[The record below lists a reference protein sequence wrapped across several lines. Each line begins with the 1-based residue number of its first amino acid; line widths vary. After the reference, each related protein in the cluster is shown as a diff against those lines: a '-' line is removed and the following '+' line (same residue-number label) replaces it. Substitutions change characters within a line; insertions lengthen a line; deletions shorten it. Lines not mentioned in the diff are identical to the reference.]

1 MKFIIF
7 FSVAF
12 LFLFT
17 NSFSMDV
24 ALAGMTVKQE
34 QEDGYKKFVALK
46 DQKEVAWLRVAKDGT
61 LKSEGDRKIIN
72 GLISQ
77 FTQGKK

>member
-1 MKFIIF
+1 
-7 FSVAF
+7 
-12 LFLFT
+12 
-17 NSFSMDV
+17 MDV